1 MKENSDRN
9 IGKTTF
15 YKWLFFA
22 LIAGF
27 IAMGLLSY
35 FINSPVYFV
44 LLLAALPVICM
55 DMKNSQ
61 NRGD

>member
-1 MKENSDRN
+1 VA
-9 IGKTTF
+9 
-15 YKWLFFA
+15 FFV
-22 LIAGF
+22 LTAGF
-27 IAMGLLSY
+27 IVMGLLSY